1 MIEFRALG
9 SLILRTSNGQDIH
22 SVLAQPKRVA
32 LLAYLAIAR
41 PPRFH
46 RRDTLLALLWPDQDD
61 QHARW
66 ALNQALRH
74 LRNELGKEVVCSRG
88 DGEVGVNRE
97 QLSCDAVEFEAAI
110 ESDEPALALG
120 LYRGDL
126 LDGFHVSGCGEFER
140 WLEEERTWLKRRA
153 ARAASAV
160 ARREE
165 ARGEPVA
172 AGHWARRAFALSP
185 DDEGE
190 ARSLIEL
197 LGRIGDR
204 AGAVQAYEE
213 FARRLQQD
221 YEVEPAPETR
231 ALIAAVRSRQHSA
244 RGPNGAAVEAPGV
257 IPQSSERSQVSPDFI
272 HAAGNGASAQA
283 STAPLISEVR
293 FNRRKLLTLGALLFA
308 AIAAA
313 AWGLRPP
320 PAGRVV
326 PADRSAT
333 IAVLPFA
340 YRGSPEYAYLG
351 EGMVDLLS
359 ANLNGAGEIRTVD
372 PHTVLALARQGGG
385 GTSEPEQAGKLSA
398 RLRAG
403 SFVLGD
409 VVEAGGR
416 LRISGRLYNA
426 PPGGGV
432 PISATVQGAPEQ
444 LFQLVDELT
453 AQLIAGR
460 SGGPTEGLIRLAA
473 LTTDSLAALKA
484 YLEGERH
491 FRAGR
496 QDSTVQALDRAI
508 RIDSSF
514 ALAHYRMATAAMWTH
529 RRPRASEAADRA
541 LRLAHRLSDRDRRLI
556 GAFAASLRGHIPEA
570 ERTYREIASRYPDD
584 VEANYQLGDLIFHR
598 HAILE
603 HSWLDARNWFERV
616 LAVDSGYQSALYH
629 LSNIA
634 AREHRLEELGS
645 LTTHVLQIVPP
656 PAWGFRGQRAIA
668 FRDTAEISRFMAAIR
683 NDSDDDAAQT
693 TAGFAVYTTGDLD
706 VGRRLWRLIAE
717 PSRSRGVRL
726 LAHLTLAKM
735 ELMTGRWRAAQV
747 ELDAAGRL
755 DPATALEHRVL
766 LSLWPLLNVP
776 ERQLIALRD
785 TLQRWKADPGPSNES
800 SLIAEHSPA
809 HPYLRLYLLGLL
821 DAHLH
826 EPASA
831 LEYAAELE
839 RQSAG
844 SFAPTFVA
852 DLGRVLRSEVARSR
866 GQLNEALSTLDS
878 VSFWTREDLELTGS
892 SPFYS
897 HEYEQFARAEL
908 RYETGRYE
916 EALRSFRG
924 IADELFHSG
933 APAHL
938 RLAQIYER
946 QGKRQKATE
955 HYARF
960 IELWKDCDPELR
972 PLVEHAK
979 QRMAM

>member
-9 SLILRTSNGQDIH
+9 SLILRASNGEDIH

-46 RRDTLLALLWPDQDD
+46 RRDTLLALLWPDLDD

-110 ESDEPALALG
+110 DTDEPALALR

-126 LDGFHVSGCGEFER
+126 LEGFHVSGCGEFER
-140 WLEEERTWLKRRA
+140 WLEEERTWLRRCA

-160 ARREE
+160 ARSEE
-165 ARGEPVA
+165 ARGERVA

-204 AGAVQAYEE
+204 AGAVQAYEK

-231 ALIAAVRSRQHSA
+231 AVIAAVRSRQHSA
-244 RGPNGAAVEAPGV
+244 PGANGAPVEASEV
-257 IPQSSERSQVSPDFI
+257 ISQSSATSEVSPYLI
-272 HAAGNGASAQA
+272 QAARKGASAEA
-283 STAPLISEVR
+283 STAPLISERR
-293 FNRRKLLTLGALLFA
+293 FAGRKLLAVGTLILAGIGATV
-308 AIAAA
+308 
-313 AWGLRPP
+313 WGLRPP
-320 PAGRVV
+320 PAGRVIL
-326 PADRSAT
+326 ADRSAT

-340 YRGSPEYAYLG
+340 YRGSAEYAYLG

-359 ANLNGAGEIRTVD
+359 ANLDGAGEIRTVD

-385 GTSEPEQAGKLSA
+385 GTPEPGQAGKLSA

-416 LRISGRLYNA
+416 LRISARLY
-426 PPGGGV
+426 GERDEV
-432 PISATVQGAPEQ
+432 PVSATVQGGPAQ
-444 LFQLVDELT
+444 LFQLVDGLT
-453 AQLIAGR
+453 SQLIAGR
-460 SGGPTEGLIRLAA
+460 SGGPAADLARLAA

-484 YLEGERH
+484 YLEAEGH

-496 QDSTVQALDRAI
+496 LDSSVQALDRAI

-514 ALAHYRMATAAMWTH
+514 ALAHYRMATAAMWTNQ
-529 RRPRASEAADRA
+529 RPRASEAADRA

-556 GAFAASLRGHIPEA
+556 GALAATLRGHIPEA
-570 ERTYREIASRYPDD
+570 ERTYRQIVTRYPNDL
-584 VEANYQLGDLIFHR
+584 EANYQLGDLIFHR
-598 HAILE
+598 HVMLGP
-603 HSWLDARNWFERV
+603 SWLEAREWFERV
-616 LAVDSGYQSALYH
+616 LSIDSGHQGALYH
-629 LSNIA
+629 LGNIA
-634 AREHRLEELGS
+634 ARERKLGELDS
-645 LTTHVLQIVPP
+645 LTNRILRIVPA
-656 PAWGFRGQRAIA
+656 PAWLYRGQRAVA
-668 FRDTAEISRFMAAIR
+668 LGDTAELTHFTEAMRSY
-683 NDSDDDAAQT
+683 SDDVAQP
-693 TAGFAVYTTGDLD
+693 TAGLVVFTTGDLV
-706 VGRRLWRLIAE
+706 VGRRLWRMLAE
-717 PSRSRGVRL
+717 PSRSLGVRV

-735 ELMTGRWRAAQV
+735 EVMMGRWHAAKV
-747 ELDAAGRL
+747 ELEAVTGLDYAAG
-755 DPATALEHRVL
+755 LEHQAL
-766 LSLWPLLNVP
+766 LSLWPLLNVSRS
-776 ERQLIALRD
+776 ELLALRKS
-785 TLQRWKADPGPSNES
+785 LERWNSVPGPSDETE
-800 SLIAEHSPA
+800 ISPERRRA
-809 HPYLRLYLLGLL
+809 HPYLRLFLLGLL
-821 DAHLH
+821 SSRLG
-826 EPASA
+826 EQASG
-831 LEYAAELE
+831 LNYAALLE
-839 RQSAG
+839 RGAG
-844 SFAPTFVA
+844 TSFAPSFVA
-852 DLGRVLRSEVARSR
+852 DLGRTVRAEVARAR
-866 GQLNEALSTLDS
+866 GRPKEALTILDS
-878 VSFWTREDLELTGS
+878 AEFWTREYLELTGS
-892 SPFYS
+892 SPFYA
-897 HEYEQFARAEL
+897 HEYEQFVRAEL
-908 RYETGRYE
+908 LDTLGRQE
-916 EALRSFRG
+916 EAFESYRV
-924 IADELFHSG
+924 IADDLFHSG

-979 QRMAM
+979 QRMVM